1 MKTKIDKTIIGA
13 VLGLVLPIV
22 TLLIFMY
29 FKFDGTLGEFISY
42 LAASKGN
49 RNDPLILAM
58 IPNMVLFYF
67 SNFQFKWHQFTV
79 GLVGVTLLYTIPL
92 VISLI

>member
-1 MKTKIDKTIIGA
+1 M
-13 VLGLVLPIV
+13 LGFALPIL
-22 TLLIFMY
+22 TLFIFMS
-29 FKFDGTLGEFISY
+29 FKFNGTLSEFIGY

-58 IPNMVLFYF
+58 IPNLVLFYL
-67 SNFQFKWHQFTV
+67 SNFQFRWHQFTV
-79 GLVGVTLLYTIPL
+79 GLVGVTLLFTIPL